1 MNDFPIVVVGTG
13 FSGIAMGVALKG
25 AGIDSFVILEKAG
38 DVGGTWRDNTYP
50 GAACDVPS
58 HLYCFS
64 FEPKPDWSRSF
75 SPQQEI
81 HAYLKHCVEKYDLAR
96 HIRFH
101 QEVTG
106 AEFDEASG
114 TWTVRM
120 AGGEPLR
127 ARAVV
132 LGNGALHV
140 PALPDIPGRDSF
152 EGRLFHS
159 AQWDHAYPLAGKRV
173 AVIGTGASAIQFVP
187 EIAPGGREA
196 PGLPAHRAVDRA
208 EGGPRDAPVRE
219 AAVRLAPSHALAAPR
234 APVLDGRADGGRL
247 RGEPEAA

>member
-64 FEPKPDWSRSF
+64 FEPKPDWSRAF

-81 HAYLKHCVEKYDLAR
+81 HAYLEHCVEKYDLAP

-114 TWTVRM
+114 TWTVRDRGRR
-120 AGGEPLR
+120 AAAR
-127 ARAVV
+127 ARGRARERR
-132 LGNGALHV
+132 AARPR
-140 PALPDIPGRDSF
+140 PARHPGPRQLR
-152 EGRLFHS
+152 GRGS
-159 AQWDHAYPLAGKRV
+159 STPRSGTTTYELAGKRV
-173 AVIGTGASAIQFVP
+173 AVIGTGATRDPV
-187 EIAPGGREA
+187 
-196 PGLPAHRAVDRA
+196 RARDRA
-208 EGGPRDAPVRE
+208 RRS
-219 AAVRLAPSHALAAPR
+219 RSSRCSSAPR
-234 APVLDGRADGGRL
+234 RGSCRRRIARCARSRSACSAGSVPRSGCAARASTGW
-247 RGEPEAA
+247 PS